1 VRRAPRTAAGSERWR
16 PEQTHPVHLAG
27 HQLEQGLLA
36 FLFHEIREPLKLTTQ
51 NQPAM

>member
-1 VRRAPRTAAGSERWR
+1 MMSVVRGR
-16 PEQTHPVHLAG
+16 PEVVGHISGLSKESLRQG

-36 FLFHEIREPLKLTTQ
+36 FLFHEIREPLKLTSQ